1 MVDVIPLRFGP
12 IFKRAF
18 SKPHIFREFVHA
30 VTGVEVNVDRIHT
43 EYEYP
48 ERIGNVNVMYDIFA
62 EDEEQRIIV
71 EIQHMEEEDFYNRFI
86 YYHYIGILEQVSSFD
101 SYEPP
106 RTVYTIVVL
115 TSVPRDG
122 SVDYSYGVHPA
133 AIFDEF
139 NQIHKV
145 ANHQLIVLNPR
156 NVNPQTPEAVKPW
169 LELIADSLDRQ
180 VDENDYELP
189 TLKELITE
197 IQRTTIS
204 SEESTAIKDETAWR
218 MAVARHRREAQED
231 QQIESAKVML
241 DMDIELP
248 AISKVTG
255 LTIEEIQALDES

>member
-62 EDEEQRIIV
+62 D
-71 EIQHMEEEDFYNRFI
+71 
-86 YYHYIGILEQVSSFD
+86 
-101 SYEPP
+101 
-106 RTVYTIVVL
+106 
-115 TSVPRDG
+115 
-122 SVDYSYGVHPA
+122 
-133 AIFDEF
+133 
-139 NQIHKV
+139 
-145 ANHQLIVLNPR
+145 
-156 NVNPQTPEAVKPW
+156 VKPW